1 MVGQVQVFIC
11 VNLLQ
16 DLLMTS
22 SSLRPPAHA
31 SATTSTYWPV
41 NPSPVL
47 GRNMPTSHC
56 EGEQR
61 LPMLGDV
68 LNTNSGSLVNGGLFG
83 N

>member
-1 MVGQVQVFIC
+1 MPGQVEGFFC
-11 VNLLQ
+11 FNLLQ

-31 SATTSTYWPV
+31 SAMTWMCWPV

-56 EGEQR
+56 EGEQG
-61 LPMLGDV
+61 LPMLGDI
-68 LNTNSGSLVNGGLFG
+68 LNMSSG
-83 N
+83 